1 MMKTILP
8 LLVTILSCQYSFAQ
22 KNSFGIKAG
31 AIAASQVKKTDTI
44 ANAYSQTLE
53 TQTLF
58 SFEAGVFY
66 KREVKTNWML
76 TAGVNFIVLGSRNK
90 FVTEDMIL
98 NPDGKTHY
106 YKDKIGYIELPVML
120 QYHTGKLFMG
130 FGPGISFR
138 LFSKISDLEP
148 NKSFKTYNYKSLD
161 YGINTLI
168 GYDISKQIALNLR
181 YYYGLANV
189 QKQHQFIRTSNQF
202 SGLSILYC
210 IQ

>member
-1 MMKTILP
+1 MKTILLI
-8 LLVTILSCQYSFAQ
+8 LLPICFCKYSFAQ

-31 AIAASQVKKTDTI
+31 AIAANQVKKMDTI
-44 ANAYSQTLE
+44 ANSYSQTLK

-58 SFEAGVFY
+58 SFGAGVFY
-66 KREVKTNWML
+66 KRELKTGWML
-76 TAGVNFIVLGSRNK
+76 TADLNFIVLGSRNK
-90 FVTEDMIL
+90 FLTEDMIL

-106 YKDKIGYIELPVML
+106 YKDKIGYIEVPVML
-120 QYHTGKLFMG
+120 QYHTGKLYMG

-138 LFSKISDLEP
+138 LFSKITDLEP
-148 NKSFKTYNYKSLD
+148 NKSFKTYNYKDLD

-168 GYDISKQIALNLR
+168 GYKISKQIELNLR

-189 QKQHQFIRTSNQF
+189 QKQHQFIRTTNQF

-210 IQ
+210 IR